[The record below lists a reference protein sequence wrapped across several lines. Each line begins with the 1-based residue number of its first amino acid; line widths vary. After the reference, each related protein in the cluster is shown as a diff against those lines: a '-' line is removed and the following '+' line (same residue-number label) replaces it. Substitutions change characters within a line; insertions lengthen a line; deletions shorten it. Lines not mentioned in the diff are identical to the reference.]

1 MKRCLACGE
10 QIYGDIPMHPPCMK
24 KVFDADYLPA
34 ADFSVN
40 DLHAPLFPPGPPDL
54 QLEKFSISEIQA
66 AAPVSFLRREK
77 RLEPGGKNP
86 AYFLKL
92 PVDSLKDLPQNQNF
106 CMSIASRLDVPSSP
120 NTLITLR
127 DNTPVYL
134 VRRCGNE
141 KDRKLRCKSFTQ
153 ILGKENKH
161 DGTLEEIGEKI
172 KRISE
177 IPGLD
182 VQLFFEMVMLSFILG
197 HGDLHLDKF
206 SVLYDEKKIVRLAP
220 LEDMASTK
228 LFRPDEPDFAL
239 PMMGKTTNITGGDF
253 QEFAR
258 FLKIY
263 PKSYDKMFMR
273 FFKGKRL
280 IGRRI
285 KHSALDIDMKL
296 TLSDIVNE
304 RFKRLLQ

>member
-1 MKRCLACGE
+1 L
-10 QIYGDIPMHPPCMK
+10 
-24 KVFDADYLPA
+24 
-34 ADFSVN
+34 
-40 DLHAPLFPPGPPDL
+40 
-54 QLEKFSISEIQA
+54 
-66 AAPVSFLRREK
+66 AAPH
-77 RLEPGGKNP
+77 
-86 AYFLKL
+86 
-92 PVDSLKDLPQNQNF
+92 
-106 CMSIASRLDVPSSP
+106 
-120 NTLITLR
+120 TLITLS
-127 DNTPVYL
+127 DNTTAYL
-134 VRRCGNE
+134 IRRCGRE
-141 KDRKLRCKSFTQ
+141 KDQKLLCKTFSQ
-153 ILGKENKH
+153 ILGKEDKH

-182 VQLFFEMVMLSFILG
+182 VQLFFEMVLLSFILG

-206 SVLYDEKKIVRLAP
+206 SVFYDEKKIVRLAP

-228 LFRPDEPDFAL
+228 LFRPDEPDFAM
-239 PMMGKTTNITGGDF
+239 PMMGKTNDITGSDF

-258 FLKIY
+258 HLKIY
-263 PKSYDKMFMR
+263 PKSYDKMFLR

-285 KHSALDIDMKL
+285 KHSALEMDEKL